1 VTHDDQTS
9 IPRPKVWNATSLAN
23 VQAVKWL
30 AKGRL
35 PRASVTILVGDEGIG
50 KSLLWVWIV
59 AAVTAGRALPE
70 FGIPARPAGHVLLV
84 LTEDDWSSTVRP
96 RLELAGADL
105 ANIAVICEE
114 KDGSGTPVFPRDM
127 YLVRDVDALDMIVL
141 DAFLDTVEAGLSMR
155 DPQQARQALHPWRE
169 TALATGASVLLV
181 THTNRL
187 DSKNPRDKYG
197 ISGELRKKA
206 RMTLYAQ
213 RDEEDRLVVGP
224 EKSNIAGRTPASM
237 FTIEPVQVFPP
248 TDDTDGTV
256 PRLRYL
262 GDSEKTARE
271 IVAELSDS
279 QHADEEEA
287 SSREDAKVWLE
298 AFLDGPGGVLATDV
312 RKASTKALACS
323 WSTVQ
328 RAARDLG
335 VVMTRTGN
343 PPTPVWRLEGR
354 GPRGQEGMSQDD
366 VTSGAEVGASPQVS
380 HERSPEVRETGV
392 TSRDLPD
399 VTSANTPPDG
409 PRGHDRSDTEI
420 LTSRRVQSVVVD
432 LDARRE
438 THDLPSS
445 APASTPPRR
454 SSPRIPPKWA
464 DPQWGTVYLGRDGKA
479 EPLER
484 FSEWRLAGQPDIPVP
499 DDLDAVGQ

>member
-1 VTHDDQTS
+1 MTHDDQTF

-59 AAVTAGRALPE
+59 AAITTGRALPE

-127 YLVRDVDALDMIVL
+127 YLVRDVGALDLIVL

-181 THTNRL
+181 THTNRM
-187 DSKNPRDKYG
+187 DSKNPRDRYG

-213 RDEEDRLVVGP
+213 RNDENCLVVGP

-237 FTIEPVQVFPP
+237 FTIDPVQVFPP

-256 PRLRYL
+256 PRLCYV

-279 QHADEEEA
+279 QHADEDREDRTEAEAWLEDYLTQQGTTASAEVKKAARKVGISERTVKRA
-287 SSREDAKVWLE
+287 SSSIGVISESVGFPRVTYWSMPSDSGATGTPHHSES
-298 AFLDGPGGVLATDV
+298 GPTGPTG
-312 RKASTKALACS
+312 
-323 WSTVQ
+323 
-328 RAARDLG
+328 RDLHKQNG
-335 VVMTRTGN
+335 PTGADSQSGHAHTHGG
-343 PPTPVWRLEGR
+343 PT
-354 GPRGQEGMSQDD
+354 GP
-366 VTSGAEVGASPQVS
+366 
-380 HERSPEVRETGV
+380 TG
-392 TSRDLPD
+392 
-399 VTSANTPPDG
+399 
-409 PRGHDRSDTEI
+409 
-420 LTSRRVQSVVVD
+420 VVVD
-432 LDARRE
+432 LDAHRE
-438 THDLPSS
+438 THEVPSS
-445 APASTPPRR
+445 TPTPAA
-454 SSPRIPPKWA
+454 SPEWQ
-464 DPQWGTVYLGRDGKA
+464 DPQWGTIRLVAGK
-479 EPLER
+479 PFVMDSTQ
-484 FSEWRLAGQPDIPVP
+484 FSAWRIAGQPDIHVP
-499 DDLDAVGQ
+499 AEYQATGS